1 MLGFALADTQPSTS
15 QGTAMIF
22 DPEVNAILRAKIDK
36 NSGTP
41 AYKRVPVFVYEG
53 NCG

>member
-1 MLGFALADTQPSTS
+1 MLALVLVDTQPSTS

-41 AYKRVPVFVYEG
+41 AYKRVPVFVY
-53 NCG
+53 